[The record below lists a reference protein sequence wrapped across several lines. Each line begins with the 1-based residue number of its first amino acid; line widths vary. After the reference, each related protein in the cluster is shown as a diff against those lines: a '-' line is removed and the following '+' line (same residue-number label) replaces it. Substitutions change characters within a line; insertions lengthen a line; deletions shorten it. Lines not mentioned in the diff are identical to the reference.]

1 MKKRANRFLIVF
13 LISLLVFFL
22 VEELNIF
29 DWYVKIILSFLVGWV
44 GMCFN
49 E

>member
-29 DWYVKIILSFLVGWV
+29 EWPVKIILSFLIGWV
-44 GMCFN
+44 SICVN